1 MANAAILR
9 SIVQLA
15 QRLGAKPGKFG
26 GTRSNITFLG
36 SGPSNELFSQS
47 LRINELPGL
56 FGAGGKLKPAILD
69 KVNSGVSYAMA
80 GKLSSGQLRTLD
92 ASLKAMD
99 NLQSGLTKPTGI
111 INTESFRMLGRRGAK
126 GSEFKELGQ
135 RLKAQRTQ
143 GFKEAMEAA
152 DDLILEG
159 SGGTITR
166 TDLKNLSPEALQNL
180 RLEFAPD
187 IMARF
192 FKPKLAGGGRVNFES
207 GANYDYQQFE
217 EFMKKRGQAMKE
229 FELQQ
234 LLEELNEYIKSSQG
248 PEVIEAAEG
257 GMIKDKGLANI
268 LAV

>member
-1 MANAAILR
+1 MANPLVQ
-9 SIVQLA
+9 SIIRLA
-15 QRLGAKPGKFG
+15 TRLGANPSKFTG
-26 GTRSNITFLG
+26 SRTNIRFLG

-56 FGAGGKLKPAILD
+56 FQAGGKLKPSMLS
-69 KVNSGVSYAMA
+69 KVESGAGYAMA
-80 GKLSSGQLRTLD
+80 NKLSTPQLRTLE

-111 INTESFRMLGRRGAK
+111 INTESFRALGRRGAK

-135 RLKAQRTQ
+135 RLKAQRTS

-152 DDLILEG
+152 DDLIIEK
-159 SGGTITR
+159 SAGGITR
-166 TDLKNLSPEALQNL
+166 TELNNLSPEALQAL

-192 FKPKLAGGGRVNFES
+192 FKPKLAGGG
-207 GANYDYQQFE
+207 
-217 EFMKKRGQAMKE
+217 
-229 FELQQ
+229 
-234 LLEELNEYIKSSQG
+234 
-248 PEVIEAAEG
+248 
-257 GMIKDKGLANI
+257 MILDNMGLANI

>member
-1 MANAAILR
+1 MANPLVQ
-9 SIVQLA
+9 SIIRLA
-15 QRLGAKPGKFG
+15 TRLGANPSKFTG
-26 GTRSNITFLG
+26 SRTNIRFLG

-56 FGAGGKLKPAILD
+56 FQAGGKLKPSMLS
-69 KVNSGVSYAMA
+69 KVESGAGYAMA
-80 GKLSSGQLRTLD
+80 NKLSTPQLRTLE

-111 INTESFRMLGRRGAK
+111 INTESFRALGRRGAK

-152 DDLILEG
+152 DDLIIEK
-159 SGGTITR
+159 SAGGISR
-166 TDLKNLSPEALQNL
+166 TELNNLSPEALQAL

-192 FKPKLAGGGRVNFES
+192 FKPKLAGGG
-207 GANYDYQQFE
+207 
-217 EFMKKRGQAMKE
+217 
-229 FELQQ
+229 
-234 LLEELNEYIKSSQG
+234 
-248 PEVIEAAEG
+248 
-257 GMIKDKGLANI
+257 MIDNMGLANI

>member
-1 MANAAILR
+1 MANPAILR

-80 GKLSSGQLRTLD
+80 GKLSRGQLTTLN

-99 NLQSGLTKPTGI
+99 NLQSSFMKPTGI
-111 INTESFRMLGRRGAK
+111 INTESFRMLGRRRAK

-152 DDLILEG
+152 DDLIIE
-159 SGGTITR
+159 SGGITR
-166 TDLKNLSPEALQNL
+166 TELNNLSPEALQAL

-192 FKPKLAGGGRVNFES
+192 FNRNLAGGGMV
-207 GANYDYQQFE
+207 GLTDD
-217 EFMKKRGQAMKE
+217 
-229 FELQQ
+229 
-234 LLEELNEYIKSSQG
+234 
-248 PEVIEAAEG
+248 IEAPESA
-257 GMIKDKGLANI
+257 GLANI

>member
-80 GKLSSGQLRTLD
+80 GKLSQGQLTTLN

-99 NLQSGLTKPTGI
+99 NLQSSLMKPTGI

-126 GSEFKELGQ
+126 GSEFRELGQ

-152 DDLILEG
+152 DDLIIEK
-159 SGGTITR
+159 SAGTISR
-166 TDLKNLSPEALQNL
+166 TDLKNLSPEALL
-180 RLEFAPD
+180 D
-187 IMARF
+187 
-192 FKPKLAGGGRVNFES
+192 
-207 GANYDYQQFE
+207 
-217 EFMKKRGQAMKE
+217 
-229 FELQQ
+229 
-234 LLEELNEYIKSSQG
+234 SSK
-248 PEVIEAAEG
+248 I
-257 GMIKDKGLANI
+257 
-268 LAV
+268 

>member
-80 GKLSSGQLRTLD
+80 GKLSQGQLTTLN

-99 NLQSGLTKPTGI
+99 NLQSSFMKPTGI
-111 INTESFRMLGRRGAK
+111 INTESFRMLGRRRAK

-152 DDLILEG
+152 DDLIIEK
-159 SGGTITR
+159 SAGTITR
-166 TDLKNLSPEALQNL
+166 TDLKNLSPDALQNL

-192 FKPKLAGGGRVNFES
+192 FKPKLAGGGMV
-207 GANYDYQQFE
+207 ALTDD
-217 EFMKKRGQAMKE
+217 
-229 FELQQ
+229 
-234 LLEELNEYIKSSQG
+234 
-248 PEVIEAAEG
+248 VEAPTGSA
-257 GMIKDKGLANI
+257 GLANI

>member
-1 MANAAILR
+1 MANPLVQ
-9 SIVQLA
+9 SIIRLA
-15 QRLGAKPGKFG
+15 TRLGANPSKFTG
-26 GTRSNITFLG
+26 SRTNIRFLG

-56 FGAGGKLKPAILD
+56 FQAGGKLKPSMLS
-69 KVNSGVSYAMA
+69 KVESGAGYAMA
-80 GKLSSGQLRTLD
+80 GKLSTPQLRTLE

-152 DDLILEG
+152 DDLIIEK
-159 SGGTITR
+159 SAGGITR
-166 TDLKNLSPEALQNL
+166 TELNNLSPEALQAL

-192 FKPKLAGGGRVNFES
+192 FKPKLAGGG
-207 GANYDYQQFE
+207 
-217 EFMKKRGQAMKE
+217 
-229 FELQQ
+229 
-234 LLEELNEYIKSSQG
+234 
-248 PEVIEAAEG
+248 
-257 GMIKDKGLANI
+257 MIDNMGLANI

>member
-1 MANAAILR
+1 MANPAILQ
-9 SIVQLA
+9 SIIKLA

-36 SGPSNELFSQS
+36 SGPTNELFSKAIA
-47 LRINELPGL
+47 INDLPRL
-56 FGAGGKLKPAILD
+56 FGAGGKLRPNILD

-80 GKLSSGQLRTLD
+80 GKLSQGQLTTLN

-99 NLQSGLTKPTGI
+99 NLQSSFMKPTGI
-111 INTESFRMLGRRGAK
+111 INTESFRMLGRRRAK

-152 DDLILEG
+152 DDLIIE
-159 SGGTITR
+159 SGGITR
-166 TDLKNLSPEALQNL
+166 TELNNLSPEALQAL

-192 FKPKLAGGGRVNFES
+192 FKPKLAGGGMV
-207 GANYDYQQFE
+207 GLTDD
-217 EFMKKRGQAMKE
+217 
-229 FELQQ
+229 
-234 LLEELNEYIKSSQG
+234 
-248 PEVIEAAEG
+248 IEAPESA
-257 GMIKDKGLANI
+257 GLANI

>member
-1 MANAAILR
+1 MANPLVQ
-9 SIVQLA
+9 SIIRLA
-15 QRLGAKPGKFG
+15 TRLGANPSKFTG
-26 GTRSNITFLG
+26 SRTNIRFLG

-56 FGAGGKLKPAILD
+56 FQAGGKLKPSMLS
-69 KVNSGVSYAMA
+69 KVESGAGYAMA
-80 GKLSSGQLRTLD
+80 NKLSTPQLRTLE

-111 INTESFRMLGRRGAK
+111 INTESFRMLGRRRAK

-152 DDLILEG
+152 DDLIIEK
-159 SGGTITR
+159 SAGGITR

-192 FKPKLAGGGRVNFES
+192 FKPKLAGGG
-207 GANYDYQQFE
+207 
-217 EFMKKRGQAMKE
+217 
-229 FELQQ
+229 
-234 LLEELNEYIKSSQG
+234 
-248 PEVIEAAEG
+248 
-257 GMIKDKGLANI
+257 MILDNMGLANI

>member
-1 MANAAILR
+1 MANPLVQ
-9 SIVQLA
+9 SIIRLA
-15 QRLGAKPGKFG
+15 TRLGANPSKFTG
-26 GTRSNITFLG
+26 SRTNIRFLG

-56 FGAGGKLKPAILD
+56 FQAGGKLKPSMLS
-69 KVNSGVSYAMA
+69 KVESGAGYAMA
-80 GKLSSGQLRTLD
+80 NKLSTPQLRTLE

-111 INTESFRMLGRRGAK
+111 INTESFRALGRRGAK

-152 DDLILEG
+152 DDLIIEK
-159 SGGTITR
+159 SAGGITR
-166 TDLKNLSPEALQNL
+166 TELNNLSPEALQAL

-192 FKPKLAGGGRVNFES
+192 FKPKLAGGG
-207 GANYDYQQFE
+207 
-217 EFMKKRGQAMKE
+217 
-229 FELQQ
+229 
-234 LLEELNEYIKSSQG
+234 
-248 PEVIEAAEG
+248 
-257 GMIKDKGLANI
+257 MIDNMGLANI